1 MVVEQTTIFG
11 KRFFSR
17 VIQLQVKVQCSLF
30 VHRIAAMANHWVSV
44 FGMWNLTSMMG
55 YLRSSILKS
64 KNSPI
69 ASPRPGKISSIA
81 IAMSLIHCLRWTV
94 SCISLA
100 CCSVEGLAVPWSV
113 GVLLLG
119 LSGRVVV
126 ECSRG
131 LPPLLLSSSE
141 SHLDGIGSWY
151 EEMDGGDL
159 ARRVV
164 GPSDVDGRMSCPN
177 PLVSTSVVAG
187 WKSMSL
193 LPVWSCGVDVEV
205 GTDKVM
211 GESFKRLI
219 MDSGSNVPM
228 VESMMR

>member
-1 MVVEQTTIFG
+1 MEINTISRSEKIFVTLVNQQNIQGYQYSNSQTIVVEQTTIFG

-81 IAMSLIHCLRWTV
+81 VAMSLIHCLRWTV

-113 GVLLLG
+113 GCYCLG
-119 LSGRVVV
+119 FRGRVVV
-126 ECSRG
+126 EC
-131 LPPLLLSSSE
+131 
-141 SHLDGIGSWY
+141 
-151 EEMDGGDL
+151 
-159 ARRVV
+159 
-164 GPSDVDGRMSCPN
+164 
-177 PLVSTSVVAG
+177 
-187 WKSMSL
+187 
-193 LPVWSCGVDVEV
+193 
-205 GTDKVM
+205 
-211 GESFKRLI
+211 
-219 MDSGSNVPM
+219 
-228 VESMMR
+228 